1 MVIGHGDTTRY
12 LSDADVRRIVA
23 DGFAPGGDRR

>member
-23 DGFAPGGDRR
+23 DGVRPGD